1 MSKNIHYKIKDLSR
15 TARVI
20 LNQVKSKNI
29 LFYGEIGSGKT
40 TLISAL
46 VKELGGITN
55 ISSPTFSIVN
65 EYGLDDDVVYHFD
78 FYRIN
83 EIHEV
88 YDIGIEDYLDSKQWI
103 FIEWPEK
110 IREILPLKS
119 DISYI
124 KLNKNGS
131 RTLNI
136 EPFEENID

>member
-1 MSKNIHYKIKDLSR
+1 MKTTYELETIKEVAQLLLETVNSK
-15 TARVI
+15 T
-20 LNQVKSKNI
+20 I
-29 LFYGEIGSGKT
+29 LFYGDMGVGKT
-40 TLISAL
+40 TLIKAL
-46 VKELGGITN
+46 VSELGGGQV
-55 ISSPTFSIVN
+55 SSPTFSIVN
-65 EYGLDDDVVYHFD
+65 EYAIKNGLVYHFD

-110 IREILPLKS
+110 IREILPLRS